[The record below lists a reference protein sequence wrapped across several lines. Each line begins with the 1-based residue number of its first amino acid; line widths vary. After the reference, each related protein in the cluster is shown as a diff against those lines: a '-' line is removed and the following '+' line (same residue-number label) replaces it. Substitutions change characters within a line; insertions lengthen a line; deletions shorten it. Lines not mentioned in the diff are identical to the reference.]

1 MGLFFNYDKPGPGVD
16 KNAPKKKGIFL
27 YFELFFR
34 KFWLLIKVNMLYFL
48 VSLPVMAIYNFLILN
63 EMATLLPKWPP
74 AVWWQ
79 MSVIGTVILTIL
91 WGTGP
96 VTGGFVYI
104 LRSYSREEHAWMASD
119 FFEKSKETFKL
130 GMTVLFMDI
139 LFLFLGMTAYNVYS
153 SLIMNG
159 HTMAKYALA
168 ALFVFFAFYTFMHFY
183 VYELGV
189 TFENKTFKTIKN
201 ALIIGIATLPACLLL
216 TIFVLT
222 LSYLAFSRLVGFV
235 ILFIAFLFWI
245 SFMRFPI
252 DFYAARMLK
261 RRFIDSETEESGDE
275 ESGDEES
282 GE

>member
-48 VSLPVMAIYNFLILN
+48 VSLPVMAIYNFFIIN
-63 EMATLLPKWPP
+63 ELSMLFPNLDP
-74 AVWWQ
+74 VYLWQ
-79 MSVIGTVILTIL
+79 GSVIGTVILTIL
-91 WGTGP
+91 WGSGP

-130 GMTVLFMDI
+130 GMTVLLLDI
-139 LFLFLGMTAYNVYS
+139 LFIFLGTTAFNVYFA
-153 SLIMNG
+153 LIRQGN
-159 HTMAKYALA
+159 TIAKYALA
-168 ALFVFFAFYTFMHFY
+168 ALFVFFAFYTFMHYY

-216 TIFVLT
+216 TVFVVA
-222 LSYLAFSRLVGFV
+222 LSLLVFSRLVGFV
-235 ILFIAFLFWI
+235 IIFIAFLFWI

-261 RRFIDSETEESGDE
+261 RRFIDSEAEESADG
-275 ESGDEES
+275 ES

>member
-1 MGLFFNYDKPGPGVD
+1 MFFYYDKPGPGVD

-48 VSLPVMAIYNFLILN
+48 VSLPVMAIYNFFIIN
-63 EMATLLPKWPP
+63 ELSMLFPNLDP
-74 AVWWQ
+74 VYLWQ
-79 MSVIGTVILTIL
+79 GSVIGTVILTIL
-91 WGTGP
+91 WGSGP

-104 LRSYSREEHAWMASD
+104 LRSYSREEHAWMVSD
-119 FFEKSKETFKL
+119 FFEKSKETFKA
-130 GMTVLFMDI
+130 GMTVLLLDI
-139 LFLFLGMTAYNVYS
+139 LFIFLGTTAFNVYFV
-153 SLIMNG
+153 LIRQGN
-159 HTMAKYALA
+159 TIAKYALA
-168 ALFVFFAFYTFMHFY
+168 ALFVFFAFYTFMHYY

-216 TIFVLT
+216 TVFVVA
-222 LSYLAFSRLVGFV
+222 LSLLVFSRLVGFV
-235 ILFIAFLFWI
+235 IIFIAFLFWI

-261 RRFIDSETEESGDE
+261 RRFIDSEAEESVDG
-275 ESGDEES
+275 ES